1 MSVRKR
7 KWITR
12 KGEEREAWIVDYR
25 DQQGQRLLKTFARKK
40 EADDFA
46 ATTHIEVREGT
57 HVADSASVTVTKAG
71 ELWLK
76 SAEAGEL
83 ERTTLDQYRQH
94 LRLHIEPI
102 IGRTKLSQLNAP
114 TIRNFEDKLRE
125 KDRSPTI
132 VKYVVRSLGALLADA
147 QERGLIIR
155 NPVRELRSHR
165 RRRGKGAKQERGGKL
180 KVGIDI
186 PTPDEIKRII
196 AAVEG
201 KWRPLL
207 LTAIFTGLRASELR
221 GLRWEDVDL
230 TKGNLHVRQR
240 ADRFNQIGPPKTTA
254 GVRTV
259 PLPPMVVNTLREW
272 KLKCPKK
279 DGKLWLVFPNGEGN
293 VEWHT
298 NLVLRGLHPTLIK
311 AGVTVRAKDAHG
323 RPLVDENGK
332 PVVVA
337 KYTGL
342 HALRHFY
349 ASWCASIG
357 LTMKAVQTRMG
368 HSNTAVTMDTYTH
381 IFPTADDGVAGKLQA
396 QDPRP
401 NQALRS
407 WSDLPCP
414 AP

>member
-12 KGEEREAWIVDYR
+12 GGEIKEAWIVDYA
-25 DQQGQRLLKTFARKK
+25 DQQGRRVQKTFTKK
-40 EADDFA
+40 KAADAFA
-46 ATTHIEVREGT
+46 ATTHVEVRAGA
-57 HVADSASVTVTKAG
+57 HVADSASVTVAEAG
-71 ELWLK
+71 HLWLK
-76 SAEAGEL
+76 SAAAAEL
-83 ERTTLDQYRQH
+83 ERSTLDQYRQH

-114 TIRNFEDKLRE
+114 TIRAFEDKLRE
-125 KDRSPTI
+125 KECSPVM

-147 QERGLIIR
+147 QERGLIVR
-155 NPVRELRSHR
+155 NPVRDLRGH
-165 RRRGKGAKQERGGKL
+165 RRRGKGAKQERQKGKL

-186 PTPDEIKRII
+186 PTPDEIKRVI
-196 AAVEG
+196 AAATG

-230 TKGNLHVRQR
+230 TKGEVHVRQR
-240 ADRFNQIGPPKTTA
+240 ADRFNQIGPPKTAA
-254 GVRTV
+254 GERTV

-272 KLKCPKK
+272 KLNAPRK
-279 DGKLWLVFPNGEGN
+279 DGKLWLAFPNGEGN

-298 NLVLRGLHPTLIK
+298 NLILRGLQPTLIK
-311 AGVTVRAKDAHG
+311 AGVTVRAKDAQG
-323 RPLVDENGK
+323 RPLLDPDGK
-332 PVVVA
+332 PVLEA

-357 LTMKAVQTRMG
+357 LTMKVVQTRMG
-368 HSNTAVTMDTYTH
+368 HSNIAVTMDTYTH
-381 IFPTADDGVAGKLQA
+381 VFPDVADDSKKLA
-396 QDPRP
+396 KAER
-401 NQALRS
+401 ALWREC
-407 WSDLPCP
+407 DTD
-414 AP
+414 AT